1 MNMDLYFDKIEERL
15 DNMTNEEFKQL
26 LIESGVEKDIEL
38 KDKDRKIIKTK
49 GKVVACYRS
58 DDSLLKK

>member
-26 LIESGVEKDIEL
+26 LIESGVEKIL
-38 KDKDRKIIKTK
+38 N
-49 GKVVACYRS
+49 
-58 DDSLLKK
+58 